1 MGRETC
7 CICKTWTSSKFV
19 NSSSYEKKFV
29 DCFGQEA
36 SNRSGKLCESC
47 KGNLRQHEKS
57 QDKTFFDKIDS
68 RAGVKR
74 PKHLEVKSK
83 AHETTY
89 NRWHATI
96 SNLPL
101 EIWLKIL
108 SLVSAEDLSKFGAT
122 CRDAHGI
129 SEHPILWKSLFRRQ
143 HVAPIL
149 FDFGTDWKTVYI
161 MVRLTSQKKST
172 LALQH
177 KLEEFQGQLT
187 DSEGENE
194 KLNCTINRLQ
204 ATLDF
209 LSASSVTSAI
219 SPIEEKIFRNI
230 LRKKQTQASSSDGLI
245 TAKNSHGRPIYL
257 QQVRHVE
264 VPSNEASSRTIRERS
279 RSGEVYLQV
288 TSTKVSQN
296 SENQLEAKTVQA
308 TSNIKRNKKLYSNS
322 AEKAGLK
329 IFGTFSESQ
338 AASLKRELSFQQWR
352 AVKRLLVDVSGRD
365 VVGSEKKLRQFLQ
378 QNCNFEYETG
388 SFESNQGKCVTF
400 LRIKDLASVVN
411 QTAKSLND
419 VDELRNID
427 NVPRD
432 TLSLLTCADKGSTQT
447 KLVATILNS
456 ERQHSINRAKLLAI
470 FEGEKDTRECVE
482 KLSKNYACRQFD
494 HLKLFP

>member
-36 SNRSGKLCESC
+36 SNRSGNLCESC

-83 AHETTY
+83 ADEATY

-122 CRDAHGI
+122 CRDAHEI

-219 SPIEEKIFRNI
+219 SPIEEKIFRNN

-245 TAKNSHGRPIYL
+245 TAKNSHGRSIYL

-296 SENQLEAKTVQA
+296 SENQLEAKTVQT

-378 QNCNFEYETG
+378 QNCNFEHETG

-432 TLSLLTCADKGSTQT
+432 TLSLLTCADKRLNTNKAGSY
-447 KLVATILNS
+447 NS
-456 ERQHSINRAKLLAI
+456 EQ
-470 FEGEKDTRECVE
+470 
-482 KLSKNYACRQFD
+482 
-494 HLKLFP
+494 